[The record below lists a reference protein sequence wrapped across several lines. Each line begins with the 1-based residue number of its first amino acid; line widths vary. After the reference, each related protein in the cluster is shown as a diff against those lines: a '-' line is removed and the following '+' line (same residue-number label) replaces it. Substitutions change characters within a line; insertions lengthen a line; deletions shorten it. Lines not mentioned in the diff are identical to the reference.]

1 VSTVV
6 HAITGLGT
14 GGAEMMLY
22 KLVRSIDQE
31 QFRTVVVSLI
41 DKGKIGNRIEALG
54 VSVHALGLSRGTS
67 PIRALWVF
75 ARLISELRP
84 ALVQGWMYHAN
95 LASSMATAIS
105 RTRPP
110 VVWNVR
116 ASLDGLDR
124 EKRSTAAV
132 IRLGALVSRST
143 AGIVYNS
150 RVSARQHES
159 LGFLPSRSEV
169 IPNGFD
175 CTEFRPDSEA
185 RRSLRAALGVPENA
199 LLVGCIGRFHP
210 MKDHAGFLEAAR
222 LALHADRR
230 LHFVLAGTGI
240 TIANP
245 EIARSI
251 ELHKLAGWVHL
262 LGERDDIAR
271 ITAGFDIAC
280 SASAWGEGFPNVLGE
295 AMACAVPCVFTDTGD
310 SGWVVGDCGRQVPT
324 RAPRAMA
331 DAILSLAA
339 LDAAERQAIG
349 ASGRARIQRHFS
361 LEAVARQYAN
371 YYRRVSQRQD

>member
-1 VSTVV
+1 MSTVV

-124 EKRSTAAV
+124 EKRSTA
-132 IRLGALVSRST
+132 
-143 AGIVYNS
+143 
-150 RVSARQHES
+150 
-159 LGFLPSRSEV
+159 
-169 IPNGFD
+169 
-175 CTEFRPDSEA
+175 
-185 RRSLRAALGVPENA
+185 
-199 LLVGCIGRFHP
+199 
-210 MKDHAGFLEAAR
+210 
-222 LALHADRR
+222 
-230 LHFVLAGTGI
+230 
-240 TIANP
+240 
-245 EIARSI
+245 
-251 ELHKLAGWVHL
+251 
-262 LGERDDIAR
+262 
-271 ITAGFDIAC
+271 
-280 SASAWGEGFPNVLGE
+280 
-295 AMACAVPCVFTDTGD
+295 
-310 SGWVVGDCGRQVPT
+310 
-324 RAPRAMA
+324 
-331 DAILSLAA
+331 
-339 LDAAERQAIG
+339 
-349 ASGRARIQRHFS
+349 
-361 LEAVARQYAN
+361 
-371 YYRRVSQRQD
+371 